1 MKPLTKKCTLSLVYF
16 SFIACFFSI
25 INCKAQVGSLD
36 IYYDNDVKLTTTI
49 GTTYDA
55 GNAVAIQSDGKII
68 VAGASSNGA
77 NAEFAVLRY
86 HSNGSLDN
94 SFDLDG
100 KVTTAIGQ
108 TGCIAYAIAIQPD
121 GKILVAGESTN
132 LANKDF
138 ALVRYHSNGS
148 LDLSFDSDGIVTTAI
163 GNLSEIA
170 STMVLQSDGKILLA
184 GYSNNGH
191 DIDFAIARY
200 NADGS
205 LDNGFDTDGIVTTL
219 IDTFS
224 DAIQTIAMQP
234 DGKILVGGSTSNGSN
249 GDFIVARYHSN
260 GSLDTTF
267 DSDGFVITT
276 FGNSYD
282 GLYAIAL
289 QPDGKIVAAGATF
302 LGSNYDF
309 AVARY
314 NSNGSLDL
322 TFDVDGKVTTP
333 IGNGNDRIY
342 AMKLQTDGK
351 IVATGMTYNGTNDDM
366 ALARFNMNGS
376 IDTSFDADGKTTTAL
391 GNSHDVA
398 NAIAI
403 QSDGKIVVVG
413 YSNNGANDDVA
424 VCRYIGNAVAS
435 GVHESIPSI
444 LALKIYPNPCN
455 KNVML
460 GFPTIIHSGELTI
473 CNYLGETVRT
483 ENGID
488 GGSITLDC
496 SHFAKGMYYLKLT
509 EHGSTLGS
517 GKLLVQ

>member
-1 MKPLTKKCTLSLVYF
+1 MKQMIKKYTLVIFYF
-16 SFIACFFSI
+16 SFIVCFFSI

-36 IYYDNDVKLTTTI
+36 ISFDLDGKLTTAI
-49 GTTYDA
+49 GSTYDA

-86 HSNGSLDN
+86 NSNGSLDN

-100 KVTTAIGQ
+100 KTTTAIGP

-132 LANKDF
+132 VTNKDF

-148 LDLSFDSDGIVTTAI
+148 LDLTFDADGIVTTAI

-170 STMVLQSDGKILLA
+170 NAIVLQSDGKIVLA
-184 GYSNNGH
+184 GYSHNGH

-205 LDNGFDTDGIVTTL
+205 LDNSFDADGIVTTM

-224 DAIQTIAMQP
+224 DAIQTIALQP
-234 DGKILVGGSTSNGSN
+234 DGKILVGGYTSNGSN
-249 GDFIVARYHSN
+249 GDFIVARYNTN
-260 GSLDTTF
+260 GSLDNTF
-267 DSDGFVITT
+267 DNDGIVITT

-282 GLYAIAL
+282 GLYSIAL

-302 LGSNYDF
+302 LGSNYDL
-309 AVARY
+309 ALARY

-322 TFDVDGKVTTP
+322 TFDVDGKVTAP

-376 IDTSFDADGKTTTAL
+376 VDTSFDADGKITTAL

-413 YSNNGANDDVA
+413 FSNNGANDDVA

-435 GVHESIPSI
+435 GVHESISTTSEME
-444 LALKIYPNPCN
+444 IYPNPCN
-455 KNVML
+455 IKAVVAFHTM
-460 GFPTIIHSGELTI
+460 IHNGELTI
-473 CNYLGETVRT
+473 YNCLGEKISA
-483 ENGID
+483 ENEID
-488 GGSITLDC
+488 GGSIALDC
-496 SHFAKGMYYLKLT
+496 SHFARGMYYLKLT
-509 EHGSTLGS
+509 QHGITRGV
-517 GKLLVQ
+517 GKLLVN